1 MPVFSSVWQVG
12 EWYCCARV
20 IQLKNS
26 KKSPRAEFP
35 HGVTDDSQTGTEEG
49 IAYFLFQRPLLC
61 RLAGAQNPA
70 RFRSALRFPFQ
81 ALMHLSATQF
91 PVKMYGIAP
100 FSCGYSRFLRLCGI
114 FRSFKM
120 QKLADFQSQIHISR
134 NVAAAISVGAKYI
147 YLPFIA
153 FKYISVALRS
163 AGLRIHL

>member
-1 MPVFSSVWQVG
+1 MPPPDGAKRRQMLPLTA
-12 EWYCCARV
+12 ARFYAAR
-20 IQLKNS
+20 QRMSDKNI
-26 KKSPRAEFP
+26 PRAEFSAR
-35 HGVTDDSQTGTEEG
+35 GMGDSQTGTEEG

-81 ALMHLSATQF
+81 ALMHPSATQF

-120 QKLADFQSQIHISR
+120 QK
-134 NVAAAISVGAKYI
+134 SV
-147 YLPFIA
+147 
-153 FKYISVALRS
+153 
-163 AGLRIHL
+163 